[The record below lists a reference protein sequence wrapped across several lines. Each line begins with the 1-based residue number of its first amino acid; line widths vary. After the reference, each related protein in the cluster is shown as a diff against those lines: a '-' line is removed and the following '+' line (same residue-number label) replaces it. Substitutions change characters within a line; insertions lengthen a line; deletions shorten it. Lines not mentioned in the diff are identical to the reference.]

1 MNDFLDT
8 ALDRSIAFGY
18 TNIGYKLRS
27 GDFAPLPSMK
37 GKTVVITG
45 ATSGLGEAAARQMAA
60 LSADLVIVARN
71 EAKAQAIVEELRSTG
86 ANATYELADLS
97 SMTEV
102 RDLTKRLS
110 RLDRIDVLVNN
121 AGFLFGQRELTE
133 EGLEQTFALNLLSQY
148 ILTTGLLPLLEK
160 SAPSRV
166 IMVSSGGM
174 YSEKIHAYDLE
185 YRQGTYTGTSAYAR
199 TKRGQVILAE
209 EWAQAWKDKAIVVNS
224 MHPGWAATPAIEKA
238 LPRFRKIVGG
248 FLRSPD
254 QGADTITFLA
264 AADEAGQRT
273 GLFWHDRVARPT
285 HIRSATQES
294 SEERAAFL
302 EELERYAGQA

>member
-71 EAKAQAIVEELRSTG
+71 EAKAQAIVDELRSTG

-102 RDLTKRLS
+102 RDLTKGLS

-199 TKRGQVILAE
+199 TKRGQVILTE
-209 EWAQAWKDKAIVVNS
+209 EWAQAWKDTAIVVNS

-273 GLFWHDRVARPT
+273 GLFWHDRVSRPT